1 MIDKNNIG
9 QVYDILD
16 VSNFR
21 FNCFLCDI
29 ICSKLIDERY
39 PSYDLLRVYAK
50 TQAGKE
56 YDGVDTKDEY
66 DELFYE

>member
-29 ICSKLIDERY
+29 ICSKLIDESY